1 MFCATRSRLPS
12 TVACADVHR
21 NQLTGD
27 PDSRADLAESS
38 IDWRLAGWGVIALT
52 AILYFTRL
60 GARALWSS
68 EFRWAEISR
77 EMIRTGNY
85 FWPTINGHLYYDKPL
100 GSYWLVLAATWITGG
115 LSETAAR
122 LPCAIAGLLAV
133 GLLILLARR
142 LYDLRTG
149 VIAGFILATSF
160 SFVFFSRHA
169 SADVETITGELAA
182 LLLFLKHEDRPVGW
196 WVIWLWITMA
206 VTSLTKGL
214 LGFVLPIMV
223 LGLYATLSD
232 GWVVFGEK
240 ILRGPIGERIGWL
253 IERNRWLFNWHS
265 IIAVPLGL
273 AIYIAPFRIS
283 RVIMGSSAGL
293 DMVFRENVVRFFE
306 PFDHRGPAYLY
317 LYVIFAL
324 MAPWAILLPAA
335 LVQARHERRI
345 KAEPAKSD
353 RFTLIFFWSTFIFF
367 TVSGSRRSYYILP
380 ILPPAAML
388 IARLLTSPSERLS
401 EWGRRLLNLG
411 YWVFVAV
418 VVAGFALLIPP
429 SAVLPGLMAQLPA
442 APDRVAFATIW
453 VIVLAMIIYTLRNFT
468 REWIALSMSVAAYAA
483 MVYIYIFAMPA
494 AEAYRGEK
502 PFAYAVRNQIGSQ
515 TDHLGLYRTVGPLF
529 YLDPGAPLAEFD
541 KPNDLANAVGTGKIE
556 WVIVRR
562 RDLPSI
568 SLPTEILVEEATYPW
583 ESDYQHRNKVV
594 LVKLGAGT
602 SIPQR

>member
-1 MFCATRSRLPS
+1 
-12 TVACADVHR
+12 VHR
-21 NQLTGD
+21 NQLTGEAD
-27 PDSRADLAESS
+27 SPANFADSSRALVDRP
-38 IDWRLAGWGVIALT
+38 IDWRIAGWGVIALT

-100 GSYWLVLAATWITGG
+100 GSYWLVLASSWVTGG
-115 LSETAAR
+115 LNEAAAR

-142 LYDLRTG
+142 LYDLRIG
-149 VIAGFILATSF
+149 VMAGFILATSF
-160 SFVFFSRHA
+160 SLVFFSRHA

-182 LLLFLKHEDRPVGW
+182 LLLFLKYEDRPVGW
-196 WVIWLWITMA
+196 WVVWLWIIMA
-206 VTSLTKGL
+206 LTSLTKGL

-223 LGLYATLSD
+223 MGLYATLSD
-232 GWVVFGEK
+232 GWARLGEK
-240 ILRGPIGERIGWL
+240 ILHGAITDRIRWM
-253 IERNRWLFNWHS
+253 IDRNRWLFNWRS
-265 IIAVPLGL
+265 LIAVPIGL
-273 AIYIAPFRIS
+273 AIYMTPFRIS
-283 RVIMGSSAGL
+283 RTIMGSSAGL
-293 DMVFRENVVRFFE
+293 NMVFRENVVRFFE
-306 PFDHRGPAYLY
+306 PFDHRGPIYLY

-335 LVQARHERRI
+335 LVQVHHERSLE
-345 KAEPAKSD
+345 AEPAKSD
-353 RFTLIFFWSTFIFF
+353 RFTLIFFWSTFAFF
-367 TVSGSRRSYYILP
+367 TLSGSRRSYYILP

-401 EWGRRLLNLG
+401 RWGRKLLNLG
-411 YWVFVAV
+411 YGVFVAV
-418 VVAGFALLIPP
+418 VMVGFVLLIPP
-429 SAVLPGLMAQLPA
+429 SAVLPGLLAKLPA
-442 APDRVAFATIW
+442 APDRLVFAAMWVLVLATI
-453 VIVLAMIIYTLRNFT
+453 VYALGNFS
-468 REWIALSMSVAAYAA
+468 RARLALSMGVAAYAA
-483 MVYIYIFAMPA
+483 MVYIYIFAMPT

-502 PFAYAVRNQIGSQ
+502 PFGYAVRDRIGSQ
-515 TDHLGLYRTVGPLF
+515 TSQLGLYRTVGPLF

-541 KPNDLANAVGTGKIE
+541 QPKDLATAVSAGKIE

-568 SLPTEILVEEATYPW
+568 TLPTEILAAEASYPW

-594 LVKLGAGT
+594 LVRLGAST
-602 SIPQR
+602 STRTR

>member
-1 MFCATRSRLPS
+1 
-12 TVACADVHR
+12 VHR
-21 NQLTGD
+21 NQLTSKATASEAFA
-27 PDSRADLAESS
+27 DSASESQ

-52 AILYFTRL
+52 AILYFVRL

-77 EMIRTGNY
+77 EMMRTGNY

-100 GSYWLVLAATWITGG
+100 GSYWLVLASTWVTGG
-115 LSETAAR
+115 LNETAAR

-133 GLLILLARR
+133 GLLILLGRR
-142 LYDLRTG
+142 LYDLRIG

-160 SFVFFSRHA
+160 SFVFFSRTA
-169 SADVETITGELAA
+169 SADVETIAGELAA
-182 LLLFLKHEDRPVGW
+182 LLLFLKYEDRPLGW
-196 WVIWLWITMA
+196 WIIWLWIIMA
-206 VTSLTKGL
+206 ITSLTKGL

-223 LGLYATLSD
+223 MGLYATVSD
-232 GWVVFGEK
+232 GWARFGEK
-240 ILRGPIGERIGWL
+240 VLHGALAERLRWV
-253 IERNRWLFNWHS
+253 IERNRWLFNWRS
-265 IIAVPLGL
+265 IIAVPIGL
-273 AIYIAPFRIS
+273 AIYITPFRIS
-283 RVIMGSSAGL
+283 RAIMGSSAGL

-306 PFDHRGPAYLY
+306 PFDHRGPIYLY

-335 LVQARHERRI
+335 LVQAHHERRI
-345 KAEPAKSD
+345 KAEPARSD

-388 IARLLTSPSERLS
+388 IARLLTSPARRLS
-401 EWGRRLLNLG
+401 EWGRRLTRIG
-411 YWVFVAV
+411 YGVFVAV
-418 VVAGFALLIPP
+418 VIAGLILLIPP

-442 APDRVAFATIW
+442 APDRLAFAAMW
-453 VIVLAMIIYTLRNFT
+453 AVVIAVTVYSLRNFSLG
-468 REWIALSMSVAAYAA
+468 RIALSMGVAAYAA
-483 MVYIYIFAMPA
+483 MVYIYIFAMPT

-502 PFAYAVRNQIGSQ
+502 PFGYAVRDRIGSQ
-515 TDHLGLYRTVGPLF
+515 TDQLGLYRTVGPLF
-529 YLDPGAPLAEFD
+529 YIDPGKPLAEFN
-541 KPNDLANAVGTGKIE
+541 KPKDLAEAVNAGKIE

-568 SLPTEILVEEATYPW
+568 GMPTEILAAEASYPW

-594 LVKLGAGT
+594 LVKLGEIK
-602 SIPQR
+602 SR